1 MITQQ
6 FLTTI
11 GAMGSLF
18 FLLLAR
24 FAATFASITFFRR
37 EFLPARITVLLCIVL
52 SLFVVMYDI
61 LGQNIPTFTDG
72 TLFINLGLQIALG
85 LLTGFILNLF
95 VDVFLA
101 LGQIISIQ
109 SGLGF
114 VNLFVPRVG
123 SITPL
128 SQFFFITATLIFFEL
143 NGHLLLVK
151 MIIDS
156 VKTQLIGIHRIDMDV
171 LRQVILYTKIIFSGA
186 LMLSLAIVI
195 ALLVSNITLAVMTK
209 FSPQLNIF
217 SIGITISLI
226 IGFFMLY
233 LCFDA
238 ICENGRILL
247 NDILIF
253 CHFMMKHLLLKTS

>member
-1 MITQQ
+1 MINEQ
-6 FLTTI
+6 FLNSL
-11 GAMGSLF
+11 GAFGSVF

-24 FAATFASITFFRR
+24 FSTTFASISFFRR
-37 EFLPARITVLLCIVL
+37 ELLPARISLLLSIVL
-52 SLFVVMYDI
+52 STFVMLYDVI
-61 LGQNIPTFTDG
+61 GQNIPHIPSG
-72 TLFINLGLQIALG
+72 ALFLSLAVQVALG

-151 MIIDS
+151 MIIES
-156 VKTQLIGIHRIDMDV
+156 CRAQLLGVGHLDMDV
-171 LRQVILYTKIIFSGA
+171 LRQVMIYTKVIFSAA
-186 LMLSLAIVI
+186 LMLSLAVII
-195 ALLVSNITLAVMTK
+195 ALLVANITLAIMTK

-226 IGFFMLY
+226 TGFFMLY

-238 ICENGRILL
+238 ISENGRILL
-247 NDILIF
+247 NDILQF
-253 CHFMMKHLLLKTS
+253 CGFVMKNLLIR